1 MRKRLKFLMN
11 ALHCVIRAKD
21 RNVERNSNSR
31 NVELPNAES
40 SKTESKRN
48 KKTPDHSIA
57 RWFAGWPIGRLLAKS
72 EF

>member
-48 KKTPDHSIA
+48 KRTPDHSEMVHWMA
-57 RWFAGWPIGRLLAKS
+57 YWSLVG
-72 EF
+72 EV